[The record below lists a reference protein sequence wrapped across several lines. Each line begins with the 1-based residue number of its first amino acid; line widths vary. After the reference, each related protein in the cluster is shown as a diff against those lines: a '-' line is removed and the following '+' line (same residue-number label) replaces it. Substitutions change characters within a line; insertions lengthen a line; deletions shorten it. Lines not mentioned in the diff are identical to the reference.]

1 MSTKCS
7 ESMIRNGTRFI
18 LPLLLIALSACGG
31 SGVSASTCEE
41 IVDETMALFQRLI
54 DDVDAQFADLTVD
67 EFLATADELPS
78 LESFEKD
85 ADRIDE
91 IAAELGCT
99 QSEIS
104 AAVAAR
110 IGELHATTDAGRF
123 IISAL
128 RSGGL

>member
-1 MSTKCS
+1 
-7 ESMIRNGTRFI
+7 MIRTGARSI

-31 SGVSASTCEE
+31 SGVSASTCDEV
-41 IVDETMALFQRLI
+41 VDETLALFQRLI
-54 DDVDAQFADLTVD
+54 DDVDAEFTDLTV
-67 EFLATADELPS
+67 EQFLETADDLPS
-78 LESFEKD
+78 LEDFEED

-91 IAAELGCT
+91 IAADLGCT

-104 AAVAAR
+104 ADVAAR
-110 IGELHATTDAGRF
+110 IGELDATTDVGRF